1 MMPTMDTDWQETP
14 DSSLGERDENVL
26 QLIGQEELTGFT
38 FDGLKRRLGLH
49 PETLSRILYRLEDRG
64 IVKKELRGYKVT
76 SKIKST
82 LTVYPLSFTKP
93 SVPILQTMLSPDV
106 PVRQA
111 VLDLRGKW
119 FGMLR
124 WLGYSENSNSVT
136 LKWVTEDGGVQ
147 IDANFLDN
155 QLSIEARLL
164 HEKDLNV
171 ALKASYQLISHITR
185 FYSGHIRNSHV
196 AYPANFKPC
205 FMLA

>member
-1 MMPTMDTDWQETP
+1 MSIMDTDWQEIP
-14 DSSLGERDENVL
+14 DSSFGERDANVL
-26 QLIGQEELTGFT
+26 QVIGQEELTGFT

-76 SKIKST
+76 SKIKSV
-82 LTVYPLSFTKP
+82 LTFHPLSSTKP
-93 SVPILQTMLSPDV
+93 SVTILQTMLSPDV
-106 PVRQA
+106 PVRQV

-136 LKWVTEDGGVQ
+136 LKWITEDGGVQ

-171 ALKASYQLISHITR
+171 ALKASYQLISCITK
-185 FYSGHIRNSHV
+185 FYSGHIRTSHI
-196 AYPANFKPC
+196 AYSANFKPY